1 MVKKILSIDFD
12 IIMYPCIK
20 MYNDKVGGEA
30 NSTQLWQGL
39 ENDLDISNILSYDW
53 ITLKNIAQL
62 IAKSKNVHF
71 IKEHQKVVDILKST
85 AGWSEDTYE
94 LTNVDFHHDLWYRQS
109 DLAAITDFDQY
120 NCSDWAGYLLL
131 KNKLVNN
138 HYTWLKAPNS
148 DMPLQFDNIEYKLD
162 LLKIRDFGSLLEQ
175 DFDEVFFCLSPQ
187 WVPYKYS
194 KFYDIIQLMYEY
206 TYSM

>member
-20 MYNDKVGGEA
+20 MYNDKVGGDA

-71 IKEHQKVVDILKST
+71 IKEHQEIIDILKSEDRTKAGKT
-85 AGWSEDTYE
+85 AASEGLY
-94 LTNVDFHHDLWYRQS
+94 
-109 DLAAITDFDQY
+109 
-120 NCSDWAGYLLL
+120 L
-131 KNKLVNN
+131 KNV
-138 HYTWLKAPNS
+138 Y
-148 DMPLQFDNIEYKLD
+148 Y
-162 LLKIRDFGSLLEQ
+162 
-175 DFDEVFFCLSPQ
+175 
-187 WVPYKYS
+187 
-194 KFYDIIQLMYEY
+194 
-206 TYSM
+206 